1 MKNFDTKEITGAA
14 LNANSSVRL
23 LADGICISNDTTQT
37 HLNNN
42 DLIIGSARFR
52 KNQKLL

>member
-23 LADGICISNDTTQT
+23 LADGICISMIQ
-37 HLNNN
+37 HRR
-42 DLIIGSARFR
+42 I
-52 KNQKLL
+52 